1 MLSSSSS
8 STPTLSPEQLESL
21 GYKDIT
27 SKRYKNILR
36 LSNLGMVTDYTLGA
50 WKAVCLTYRI
60 WYSETDDFYTMTA
73 AAPTA
78 SSSSYSSLNSATD
91 KPQDAMTQVSWE
103 NLERQMSMSYD
114 DPSSIP
120 SVGDYINLKEWLMNF
135 QRPDPLEY
143 RASKTAE
150 KQEFKI

>member
-1 MLSSSSS
+1 
-8 STPTLSPEQLESL
+8 
-21 GYKDIT
+21 
-27 SKRYKNILR
+27 
-36 LSNLGMVTDYTLGA
+36 
-50 WKAVCLTYRI
+50 
-60 WYSETDDFYTMTA
+60 
-73 AAPTA
+73 
-78 SSSSYSSLNSATD
+78 
-91 KPQDAMTQVSWE
+91 MTQVSWE

-114 DPSSIP
+114 AADTTSIP

>member
-1 MLSSSSS
+1 
-8 STPTLSPEQLESL
+8 
-21 GYKDIT
+21 
-27 SKRYKNILR
+27 
-36 LSNLGMVTDYTLGA
+36 
-50 WKAVCLTYRI
+50 
-60 WYSETDDFYTMTA
+60 
-73 AAPTA
+73 
-78 SSSSYSSLNSATD
+78 
-91 KPQDAMTQVSWE
+91 MTQVSRE

-114 DPSSIP
+114 TPTSEMP

>member
-1 MLSSSSS
+1 
-8 STPTLSPEQLESL
+8 
-21 GYKDIT
+21 
-27 SKRYKNILR
+27 
-36 LSNLGMVTDYTLGA
+36 
-50 WKAVCLTYRI
+50 
-60 WYSETDDFYTMTA
+60 
-73 AAPTA
+73 
-78 SSSSYSSLNSATD
+78 
-91 KPQDAMTQVSWE
+91 MTQVSWE

-114 DPSSIP
+114 GDPPTIP